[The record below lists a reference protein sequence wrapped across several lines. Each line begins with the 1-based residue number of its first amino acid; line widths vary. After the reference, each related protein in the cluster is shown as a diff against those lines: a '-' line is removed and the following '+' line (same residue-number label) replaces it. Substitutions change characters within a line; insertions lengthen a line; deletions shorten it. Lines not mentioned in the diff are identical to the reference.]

1 MFFYSLLFIQVRVLT
16 DLGMFSEATRVLMSL
31 LLGEKLPKVSDV
43 GFRTVDHKTVTKS
56 TFVELLFC
64 QFFPTNLNALFL
76 VCRLRRQCSVI
87 KSLSSIREI

>member
-1 MFFYSLLFIQVRVLT
+1 MFFYSLFFIQVRVLT

-64 QFFPTNLNALFL
+64 QIFFSRT
-76 VCRLRRQCSVI
+76 
-87 KSLSSIREI
+87 